1 MVECVCRY
9 LRCIQNMRLTIV
21 ARQPRG
27 IIRYKVDWH
36 LFNLQFI
43 PYKSVVLNR
52 FFRDFGGLIGL
63 LRGFQCR
70 NRKVFSM
77 GKCALDHE
85 LQLRSMK
92 QFLSSVLPN
101 RVFLGALFS
110 CKLIKGV
117 VDRPL
122 YRFAIGSLKLITN
135 FHPPTGFHL
144 RAFNPNRFG
153 VL

>member
-1 MVECVCRY
+1 
-9 LRCIQNMRLTIV
+9 MRLTIV
-21 ARQPRG
+21 ARQLRG
-27 IIRYKVDWH
+27 IIRYKEDWH
-36 LFNLQFI
+36 LFNLWFI
-43 PYKSVVLNR
+43 PNKSVLLNR
-52 FFRDFGGLIGL
+52 FFGDFGGLIEL

-70 NRKVFSM
+70 NRKEFSM

-85 LQLRSMK
+85 LQLHSTE

-101 RVFLGALFS
+101 RVFLRALFS

-122 YRFAIGSLKLITN
+122 YRIAIGRLKLITDL
-135 FHPPTGFHL
+135 HPPTRFHL